1 MKNFFLKRVLVK
13 CRQYSAVSLFSVAM
27 CVGGAGECRDYCED
41 FLTIPSG
48 SYQISCVNPILVN
61 VDPSYGEGACYLQA
75 KCRKGTTQPYNV
87 VSRISL
93 PCAGDIAN
101 INGNLACKS

>member
-27 CVGGAGECRDYCED
+27 CVGGAGECRDYCEGVSV
-41 FLTIPSG
+41 PPG
-48 SYQISCVNPILVN
+48 SYKISCINPTLISESDYL
-61 VDPSYGEGACYLQA
+61 GGACYLKA
-75 KCRKGTTQPYNV
+75 LCRKGTTQPYNV

-93 PCAGDIAN
+93 PCYGDIAN
-101 INGNLACKS
+101 RHGYLVCE